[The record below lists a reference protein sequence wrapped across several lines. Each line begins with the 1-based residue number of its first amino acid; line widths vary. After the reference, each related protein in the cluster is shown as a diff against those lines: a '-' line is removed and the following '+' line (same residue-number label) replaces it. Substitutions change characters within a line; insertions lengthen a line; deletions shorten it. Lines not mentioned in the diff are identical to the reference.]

1 MASIK
6 EAFTEVFQD
15 DNSFVKSLI
24 LAIPLYFC
32 VNAYIN
38 GSKEEMAGLWWLCIV
53 TYLLL
58 FGFFIKCTANV
69 RNTESHVMPS
79 LNLFELIWNGFK
91 GTLALGPSIA
101 INSYIAYFLC
111 DLAAKH
117 LPASVVLTAFQTVI
131 KCIFASIV
139 LTGYMCFS
147 RKFKISDAY
156 NLKAISKSSADI
168 MIAALFM
175 IPQLLLAA
183 SLLLLPICY
192 LLWLF
197 WGTWH
202 PISIFYYCIVF
213 VYTLAMAAH
222 YLAQIDF
229 ETIDREDEEMY

>member
-1 MASIK
+1 MYK
-6 EAFTEVFQD
+6 T
-15 DNSFVKSLI
+15 L
-24 LAIPLYFC
+24 
-32 VNAYIN
+32 IN
-38 GSKEEMAGLWWLCIV
+38 GSKDEMSAIWWLYVI
-53 TYLLL
+53 TFLLL
-58 FGFFIKCTANV
+58 LGFFIKCTANV
-69 RNTESHVMPS
+69 RNTETYVLPS
-79 LNLFELIWNGFK
+79 LNIFELIWSGVK

-111 DLAAKH
+111 N
-117 LPASVVLTAFQTVI
+117 LTAEYLPESSILTIFQAVI

-139 LTGYMCFS
+139 LTGYMCYS
-147 RKFKISDAY
+147 RNFKIADAY

-168 MIAALFM
+168 MIATLFM

-183 SLLLLPICY
+183 ALLLLPVCY

-213 VYTLAMAAH
+213 VFTLAMAAH

-229 ETIDREDEEMY
+229 ETIDREDEETKMF